1 LTPHAAD
8 ALSNSPTTLALMT
21 PRASKVRSSSILPI
35 SLRSVVCASCEMA
48 KPKLVMP

>member
-1 LTPHAAD
+1 
-8 ALSNSPTTLALMT
+8 LSNSLTTLALIV

-35 SLRSVVCASCEMA
+35 SLRKVVCASCAMA